1 MSPASYLTAPP
12 RVAATRIPK
21 DERYDAFVPWWTWVS
36 LALFLGVI
44 AVTAVIAIV
53 LSLRTYRFL
62 RETQKRLLVALEDLS
77 RDAEAVERRFEKA
90 SERAAE
96 LEARLASLQRSA
108 EKLGVL
114 QWAMSDSIDAVNR
127 LRHAVPRK

>member
-21 DERYDAFVPWWTWVS
+21 DKRYDGFVPWWTWVS
-36 LALFLGVI
+36 LALVLAVI
-44 AVTAVIAIV
+44 VVTAIVAIV
-53 LSLRTYRFL
+53 LSLRTYRLL
-62 RETQKRLLVALEDLS
+62 RETQKGLLVALEDLS
-77 RDAEAVERRFEKA
+77 RDAEALERRFEKA

-96 LEARLASLQRSA
+96 LEARLASLQRST

-114 QWAMSDSIDAVNR
+114 KWAMSDSIDAVNR

>member
-1 MSPASYLTAPP
+1 M
-12 RVAATRIPK
+12 
-21 DERYDAFVPWWTWVS
+21 PWWTWVS
-36 LALFLGVI
+36 LHALSRRDRRHGGRRHRAL
-44 AVTAVIAIV
+44 ASHLPAPP
-53 LSLRTYRFL
+53 SR
-62 RETQKRLLVALEDLS
+62 TQKGLLVALEDLA
-77 RDAEAVERRFEKA
+77 RDAEAVERRFEQA

-114 QWAMSDSIDAVNR
+114 KWAMSDSIDAVNR

>member
-12 RVAATRIPK
+12 RVAANRIPK
-21 DERYDAFVPWWTWVS
+21 GERYDGSVPWWTWVS

-44 AVTAVIAIV
+44 AVTAVVAIV
-53 LSLRTYRFL
+53 LSLRTYRLL
-62 RETQKRLLVALEDLS
+62 RETQKGLLVALEDLS

-108 EKLGVL
+108 EQIGVL
-114 QWAMSDSIDAVNR
+114 KWAMSDSIDAVNR
-127 LRHAVPRK
+127 LRHAIPRK

>member
-12 RVAATRIPK
+12 RVAANRIPK
-21 DERYDAFVPWWTWVS
+21 DERYDAYVPWWTWVS

-44 AVTAVIAIV
+44 AVTAVVAIV
-53 LSLRTYRFL
+53 LSLRTYRLL
-62 RETQKRLLVALEDLS
+62 RETQKRFLVALEDLS

-114 QWAMSDSIDAVNR
+114 KWAMGDIIDAVNR

>member
-1 MSPASYLTAPP
+1 M
-12 RVAATRIPK
+12 
-21 DERYDAFVPWWTWVS
+21 PWWTWVS
-36 LALFLGVI
+36 LTLFLGVI
-44 AVTAVIAIV
+44 AVTAVVAIV
-53 LSLRTYRFL
+53 LSLRTYRLL
-62 RETQKRLLVALEDLS
+62 RETQKGLLVALEDLAK
-77 RDAEAVERRFEKA
+77 DAEAVERRFEQA

-114 QWAMSDSIDAVNR
+114 KWAMSDSIDAVNR

>member
-12 RVAATRIPK
+12 RVAANRIPK

-36 LALFLGVI
+36 LALFLAVI
-44 AVTAVIAIV
+44 AMTAVTAIV
-53 LSLRTYRFL
+53 LSLRTYRLL
-62 RETQKRLLVALEDLS
+62 RETQKGLLVALEDLS

-114 QWAMSDSIDAVNR
+114 KWAMSDSIDAVNR